1 MDNLITVNSKET
13 LAKGSYQ
20 TDKYIYNVEYNY
32 ADGKVTRIAI
42 TICDGATKNQIGM
55 ASYSDNNTNIT
66 MYGDG
71 KTKDHE
77 TVLEQLHQEV
87 IATVTTSV

>member
-1 MDNLITVNSKET
+1 MDNLITLNSKET

-20 TDKYIYNVEYNY
+20 TGKYIYNVEYNY
-32 ADGKVTRIAI
+32 ADNKLIKI
-42 TICDGATKNQIGM
+42 SIYICDGATKSQIGM
-55 ASYSDNNTNIT
+55 AGYSDNNTNIT

-77 TVLEQLHQEV
+77 AVLEQLHQEV
-87 IATVTTSV
+87 ITTITTAV

>member
-32 ADGKVTRIAI
+32 ADGKVIKISIA
-42 TICDGATKNQIGM
+42 ICDGATKNQIGM
-55 ASYSDNNTNIT
+55 AGYSDNNTNIT

-77 TVLEQLHQEV
+77 TVLEKLHQEV
-87 IATVTTSV
+87 ITTVTTEA